1 MPGLFE
7 RQTLNREVTGLVGPQ
22 QAPPV
27 DTGQG
32 GVPGLGVQGVPQP
45 PSPELQT
52 QNIEI
57 QGPNRGINL
66 VADFLTGFGGGAGA
80 AQGQQA
86 QRSAQTERLFGA
98 QERPI
103 NLQTQLL
110 QQQQQQQLSQKR
122 FGLQQ
127 QTLQLAQQRE
137 ERVAEDNDINQ
148 LLNSLAIDVDRN
160 TGEVTLT
167 DKMAVL
173 QGLPGAVRI
182 LRKKKDVDFNIA
194 QLLPANAT
202 KEDIN
207 TVSIAFKFGGDKQ
220 GLRELLKVR
229 KDISGRPGILQSR
242 RRQLAQAE
250 RGLRAD
256 YLKEAGSFIKIRDQ
270 FDRVQLA
277 SQDPTGASDLSMIFA
292 FMKMLDPTSVV
303 RESEFRAAASIGSIP
318 QRIEGFR
325 KKITTGEFLSAGQRA
340 NFLAEAV
347 KLFGRS
353 KSRKEAIDNRFR
365 KIAIGQGIDP
375 ENVIQSFGFETQ
387 GITQPQGKPTHRF
400 NPETGK
406 VESIQ

>member
-1 MPGLFE
+1 MPQLFQ
-7 RQTLNREVTGLVGPQ
+7 RQTLSRETTGLVQPESQQLPLGAPPITGNIVPQ
-22 QAPPV
+22 QRSQIDFPPEV
-27 DTGQG
+27 
-32 GVPGLGVQGVPQP
+32 
-45 PSPELQT
+45 QT
-52 QNIEI
+52 QTTEI

-66 VADFLTGFGGGAGA
+66 AADFLTGFAGGPGA
-80 AQGQQA
+80 ATQQQA

-98 QERPI
+98 QRRPI
-103 NLQTQLL
+103 DLQTQLI

-127 QTLQLAQQRE
+127 QTLQLAKQRE
-137 ERVAEDNDINQ
+137 ERVSEDNDINQ
-148 LLNSLAIDVDRN
+148 LLNSISIDVDRN

-167 DKMAVL
+167 DKLAAL
-173 QGLPGAVRI
+173 QGLPGAVRM

-194 QLLPANAT
+194 QLLPPNAT

-207 TVSIAFKFGGDKQ
+207 TVSIAFKFAGEKE
-220 GLRELLKVR
+220 GLRQLLRIR
-229 KDISGRPGILQSR
+229 KDIAGRPRQLQSR
-242 RRQLAQAE
+242 LRQRAGAE

-325 KKITTGEFLSAGQRA
+325 KKLTTGEFLSAGQRA

-353 KSRKEAIDNRFR
+353 KSRKEAIDKRFS
-365 KIAIGQGIDP
+365 KISIEQGIDP
-375 ENVIQSFGFETQ
+375 ENVIQSFGFDTVDIEF
-387 GITQPQGKPTHRF
+387 KP
-400 NPETGK
+400 N
-406 VESIQ
+406 

>member
-1 MPGLFE
+1 MSGLFQRPE
-7 RQTLNREVTGLVGPQ
+7 FTRDITGLVGPQ

-45 PSPELQT
+45 PPPEFQT
-52 QNIEI
+52 QTIT
-57 QGPNRGINL
+57 QRGISPAQGFA
-66 VADFLTGFGGGAGA
+66 ADFLTGFGAGPQA
-80 AQGQQA
+80 AVQQR
-86 QRSAQTERLFGA
+86 QRRFGRIERGFDIK
-98 QERPI
+98 QEQA
-103 NLQTQLL
+103 NLQSQLI
-110 QQQQQQQLSQKR
+110 QQQRQ

-127 QTLQLAQQRE
+127 QNLQLRQQSETR
-137 ERVAEDNDINQ
+137 RAEDADINQ
-148 LLNSLAIDVDRN
+148 LLNSISIDVDRN

-167 DKMAVL
+167 DKMAAL
-173 QGLPGAVRI
+173 QGLPGAVRV

-194 QLLPANAT
+194 QLLPPNAT

-207 TVSIAFKFGGDKQ
+207 TVSIAFKFGGEKQ

-229 KDISGRPGILQSR
+229 KDIAGRPGILQSR

-325 KKITTGEFLSAGQRA
+325 KRLTTGEFLSVGQRA
-340 NFLAEAV
+340 NFLAEAI

-353 KSRKEAIDNRFR
+353 KSRKETIDNRFS

-375 ENVIQSFGFETQ
+375 ENVIQSFGFETVD
-387 GITQPQGKPTHRF
+387 IDFKPT
-400 NPETGK
+400 K
-406 VESIQ
+406 Q

>member
-1 MPGLFE
+1 MPQFFK
-7 RQTLNREVTGLVGPQ
+7 RQTLSREVTGLVQPESTQLPLGAPPITGDVVPQ
-22 QAPPV
+22 QRSQIDFPP
-27 DTGQG
+27 
-32 GVPGLGVQGVPQP
+32 
-45 PSPELQT
+45 EIQT
-52 QNIEI
+52 QNVEI
-57 QGPNRGINL
+57 QGPNRGINFA
-66 VADFLTGFGGGAGA
+66 ADFLTGFGGGPGA
-80 AQGQQA
+80 ATQQQA

-98 QERPI
+98 QQRPI
-103 NLQTQLL
+103 DLQSKLL
-110 QQQQQQQLSQKR
+110 QQQQQSQLSQKR

-127 QTLQLAQQRE
+127 QALELAQRSE
-137 ERVAEDNDINQ
+137 KRVSEDNEINQ
-148 LLNSLAIDVDRN
+148 LLNSISIDVDKN

-167 DKMAVL
+167 DKMAAL

-182 LRKKKDVDFNIA
+182 LRKKKDIDFNIA
-194 QLLPANAT
+194 QLLPPNAT

-220 GLRELLKVR
+220 GLRTLLKTR
-229 KDISGRPGILQSR
+229 KDIAGRRGLLQGR

-270 FDRVQLA
+270 FDRVQLS

-325 KKITTGEFLSAGQRA
+325 KKLTTGEFLSAGQRA

-353 KSRKEAIDNRFR
+353 KSRKEAIDKRFS
-365 KIAIGQGIDP
+365 KISIEQGIDP
-375 ENVIQSFGFETQ
+375 ENVIQSFGFDTVD
-387 GITQPQGKPTHRF
+387 IDFKP
-400 NPETGK
+400 K
-406 VESIQ
+406 

>member
-1 MPGLFE
+1 MPQLFQ
-7 RQTLNREVTGLVGPQ
+7 RQTLSRETTGLVQPEPTQLPLGAPPIIGDIVPQ
-22 QAPPV
+22 QRSQIDFPP
-27 DTGQG
+27 
-32 GVPGLGVQGVPQP
+32 
-45 PSPELQT
+45 EIQT
-52 QNIEI
+52 QTTEI

-66 VADFLTGFGGGAGA
+66 AADFLTGFGGGPGA

-98 QERPI
+98 QQRQV
-103 NLQTQLL
+103 NQQSQLAQQTFQN
-110 QQQQQQQLSQKR
+110 QQTEKR

-127 QTLQLAQQRE
+127 QTLQLAKRRE
-137 ERVAEDNDINQ
+137 ERVSEDNEINQ
-148 LLNSLAIDVDRN
+148 LLNSISIDVDRN

-167 DKMAVL
+167 DKMAAL

-194 QLLPANAT
+194 QLLPPNAT

-220 GLRELLKVR
+220 GLRTLLQTR
-229 KDISGRPGILQSR
+229 KDIAGRRGLLQGR

-325 KKITTGEFLSAGQRA
+325 KKLTTGEFLSAGQRA

-353 KSRKEAIDNRFR
+353 KSRKEAIDKRFS
-365 KIAIGQGIDP
+365 KISIEQGIDP
-375 ENVIQSFGFETQ
+375 ENVIQSFGFDTVDIEF
-387 GITQPQGKPTHRF
+387 KP
-400 NPETGK
+400 N
-406 VESIQ
+406 